1 MRTIRY
7 ENVALLTMAAI
18 FSVVATVVLSGFLEP
33 SQPPAVAAVEI
44 GEPRDGQ
51 ESARERGERP
61 RRGGAEGTRAERG
74 QAERGQAVRTRAE
87 RTRAERRRAERR
99 QGAAPAQ
106 QARPEP
112 APEAQPAPLLPIAP
126 AEPDDDAGEAAD
138 AADDAD

>member
-44 GEPRDGQ
+44 GEPRDGR
-51 ESARERGERP
+51 ENARERGERP
-61 RRGGAEGTRAERG
+61 RGERPRGGAEGARAERK
-74 QAERGQAVRTRAE
+74 QAK
-87 RTRAERRRAERR
+87 RRRAERSR
-99 QGAAPAQ
+99 EAGPAQ
-106 QARPEP
+106 QARPEAASEP
-112 APEAQPAPLLPIAP
+112 QPAPLLPIPRAD
-126 AEPDDDAGEAAD
+126 PDDDAGEPAE